1 MEPDVTLPEIDEAIG
16 HVRAALVSAIDGKDT
31 LAETNLR
38 KRIDQ
43 LLEARMVLT
52 RDLPAA
58 MSTMPVFSG

>member
-1 MEPDVTLPEIDEAIG
+1 MDEDVTLEEVDEALSN
-16 HVRAALVSAIDGKDT
+16 VRAALVSAIDGKDSR
-31 LAETNLR
+31 AVTNLR

-58 MSTMPVFSG
+58 MSCVVEFSG